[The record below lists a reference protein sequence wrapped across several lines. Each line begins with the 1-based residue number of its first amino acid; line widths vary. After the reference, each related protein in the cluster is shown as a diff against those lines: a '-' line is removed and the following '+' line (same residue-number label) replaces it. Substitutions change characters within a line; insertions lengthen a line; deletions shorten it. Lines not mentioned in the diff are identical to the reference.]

1 MFKFLEIWAGIGIGQ
16 TERRGRKGFAED
28 AKEQPKNSPLKVGQ
42 CLKILSSFFE
52 FFSAPSANPSRPL
65 LSAVL
70 TVGLLI
76 ATQAHAQTFTG
87 IGRPATQAE
96 VKAWDIDVRPDFKGL
111 PPGQGTVRRGEQI
124 WEAQCASCHG
134 TFGESNEVFPPM
146 VGYTTAKDI
155 QTGRV
160 ARLNLDGDAPTRTSM
175 MKLAHVST
183 LWDYIYRAMPWT
195 APKSLSPDD
204 VYAVTA
210 FILNLANVLPEDF
223 TLSDKNIRDVQA
235 RLPNRNGL
243 TTTHSLWPGAEF
255 GPRTKPD
262 VQGAACVRNCTPGQ
276 VKVASVIPDYAKS
289 AHGNLADQSRP
300 WGPVRGLQTI
310 ALEPK
315 VPPAQ
320 VNTAQAAIK
329 SGVNEAGS
337 APTFAQIQPLMQQN
351 ACLACHGMDNKMV
364 GPSFKEIATRYQNKA
379 DASDYLAQRIKQGG
393 QGVWGSIPMPA
404 QAIGVGDAQ
413 AVARWLAAGAKP

>member
-1 MFKFLEIWAGIGIGQ
+1 MFRFLEALLGVARHVCASVF
-16 TERRGRKGFAED
+16 ERKGRKGFAKAAENS
-28 AKEQPKNSPLKVGQ
+28 KEIFPGY
-42 CLKILSSFFE
+42 LSSFAYF
-52 FFSAPSANPSRPL
+52 AKPLRPL
-65 LSAVL
+65 RSALSALAVMGF
-70 TVGLLI
+70 VS
-76 ATQAHAQTFTG
+76 AHAQTFTG
-87 IGRPATQAE
+87 IGRPATPAE
-96 VKAWDIDVRPDFKGL
+96 IKAWDIDVRADFKGL
-111 PPGQGTVRRGEQI
+111 PSGQGTVKRGEQI

-146 VGYTTAKDI
+146 VGYTTAKDQ

-160 ARLNLDGDAPTRTSM
+160 ARLNLDGDAPTRTSL

-195 APKSLSPDD
+195 TPKSLSPDD

-210 FILNLANVLPEDF
+210 FILNLGNVLPDDF
-223 TLSDKNIRDVQA
+223 TLSDKNIREVQA

-255 GPRTKPD
+255 GSKSKPD
-262 VQGAACVRNCTPGQ
+262 VQGATCVRNCTPGD
-276 VKVASVIPDYAKS
+276 VKVASFIPDYAKP

-300 WGPVRGLQTI
+300 WGPVRGVQT
-310 ALEPK
+310 AVLEPK
-315 VPPAQ
+315 VPPAL

-329 SGVNEAGS
+329 SGVTESPIA
-337 APTFAQIQPLMQQN
+337 APTQAQVMPLLQQN
-351 ACLACHGMDNKMV
+351 ACIACHGMDNKLV
-364 GPSFKEIATRYQNKA
+364 GPSFKEIAVRYQNKA
-379 DASDYLAQRIKQGG
+379 DASAYLAQRIKEGG

-404 QAIGVGDAQ
+404 QAISMGDAQ